1 MTFNNYSSN
10 DQQLIEQ
17 CLKKISN
24 INVNDKIALLSGK
37 KNQPEWESLSET
49 ARIIQII
56 NSDLSSRPDLKEAV
70 LQKQFE
76 SLFNDIDMYN
86 NKPFKQTPLLVFQEK
101 RRAEILYEAQKDL
114 NTWYKEAGSEW
125 VNSKIPVDK
134 LNAWNNQPFLNHIVK
149 AVLRNGYDLSE
160 SSDILNSSIGKGDR
174 ELFDLAL
181 SSNASVN
188 GPENASK
195 AFLTP
200 LAHYPRPSSKRS
212 AEATQELYDYIL
224 EELLRRGADINRFH
238 NTPSSY
244 VNLSITTGNTYQLT
258 KLLENGAKA
267 DNKWTDAKG
276 LEHSTLNKAQA
287 DKKGLAP
294 LIEEYIEKQK
304 VKQHTFKF

>member
-10 DQQLIEQ
+10 DQQLIQ
-17 CLKKISN
+17 HCLKKIEN
-24 INVNDKIALLSGK
+24 INVNDKIALLSGNA
-37 KNQPEWESLSET
+37 NQSELENLSET
-49 ARIIQII
+49 AKKIQII
-56 NSDLSSRPDLKEAV
+56 NADLSSRPDLKEAV
-70 LQKQFE
+70 LKQQFE
-76 SLFNDIDMYN
+76 SLINNIDMYN

-101 RRAEILYEAQKDL
+101 RRNEILHDAQKDL
-114 NTWYKEAGSEW
+114 NIWYKEAGAEW

-134 LNAWNNQPFLNHIVK
+134 LNAWNNQPFLNQIVK
-149 AVLRNGYDLSE
+149 LVLRNAYDLSE
-160 SSDILNSSIGKGDR
+160 SSEILNSSIGKGNR

-181 SSNASVN
+181 SCNASVN

-212 AEATQELYDYIL
+212 AEATQELYDYML

-238 NTPSSY
+238 NNSSSY
-244 VNLSITTGNTYQLT
+244 VNLSMTTGNTYQLT

-267 DNKWTDAKG
+267 DNKWTDEKG
-276 LEHSTLNKAQA
+276 LVHSTLSKAQA
-287 DKKGLAP
+287 DKKGFAP

-304 VKQHTFKF
+304 VKQHAFKF

>member
-37 KNQPEWESLSET
+37 KNQPEWENLSET

-101 RRAEILYEAQKDL
+101 RRAEILYEAQKNL

-238 NTPSSY
+238 NTSSSY

-267 DNKWTDAKG
+267 DNKWTDEKG

>member
-37 KNQPEWESLSET
+37 KNQPEWENLSET

-238 NTPSSY
+238 NTSSSY

-267 DNKWTDAKG
+267 DNKWTDEKG

>member
-37 KNQPEWESLSET
+37 KNQPEWENLSET

-224 EELLRRGADINRFH
+224 EELLRRGADINCFH
-238 NTPSSY
+238 NTSSSY

-267 DNKWTDAKG
+267 DNKWTDEKG